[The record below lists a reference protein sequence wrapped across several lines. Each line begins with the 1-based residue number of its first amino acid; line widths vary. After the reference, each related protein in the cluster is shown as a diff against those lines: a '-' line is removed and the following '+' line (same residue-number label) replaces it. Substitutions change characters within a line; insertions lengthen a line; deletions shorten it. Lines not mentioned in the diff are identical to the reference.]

1 MRKAS
6 HSLALVAIL
15 GLVGCGG
22 PYVPVEGKIVYGD
35 GSAAKELKEGTVEF
49 EAVDQKISARGG
61 IDAEGRFRMTTER
74 SGDGCVPGKHRV
86 VVTHRPSYADQPV
99 PQVIRPK
106 YRAFETSGLEVV
118 IEAGKFVELKVERIK
133 GSR

>member
-86 VVTHRPSYADQPV
+86 VVTSKMEPGDKPTPV
-99 PQVIRPK
+99 IILPK
-106 YRAFETSGLEVV
+106 YARFETSGLEVIV
-118 IEAGKFVELKVERIK
+118 ESGKPVELKVERAK
-133 GSR
+133 K